1 MNMTP
6 LIDVTFLLLTFF
18 MLASHFA
25 SSEKVEM
32 PLPRPDH
39 NQAVDRKFRDRVVVN
54 LIFTGPEQAPAM
66 TFGLVPVASLDE
78 LSDRL
83 GEIAPANPQI
93 ILRADRR
100 LAYGEVRAV
109 MELIAAHRLTK
120 LQVVTELG

>member
-32 PLPRPDH
+32 ALPRPDH
-39 NQAVDRKFRDRVVVN
+39 NQAVDRKFRDRVVIN
-54 LIFTGPEQAPAM
+54 LIFAGSDRAPAM
-66 TFGLVPVASLDE
+66 TFGLMPVASIEE

-83 GEIAPANPQI
+83 GEIAPANPRI

-100 LAYGEVRAV
+100 LTYGEVRAV